1 MGMTFQEYTSFAEE
15 NPVCFLATLDGDQPR
30 VRAFRM
36 WFADESGFYFH
47 TGSEKEVYRQ
57 LQESPKAEVCFYSSH
72 AARGGRMMRVAGEV
86 EFLDSPGLK
95 ARLIEERP
103 FLQGLNAGERDRM
116 LAIFRIYRGEAHFWT
131 LKDTLREPEIEK
143 VRF

>member
-1 MGMTFQEYTSFAEE
+1 MAMTLQEYASFAEE
-15 NPVCFLATLDGDQPR
+15 NPVCFLATLDGNQPR

-47 TGSEKEVYRQ
+47 TGPEKEVYRQ
-57 LQESPKAEVCFYSSH
+57 LQENQKVEVCFYSSH

-86 EFLDSPGLK
+86 EFLDSSDLK
-95 ARLIEERP
+95 AKLIEERP
-103 FLQGLNAGERDRM
+103 YLQGLDPGERDRM
-116 LAIFRIYRGEAHFWT
+116 LAIFRIHRGEAHFWT
-131 LKDTLREPEIEK
+131 LADTLREPEIEK